1 MSIGKFETSLT
12 EERKPME
19 DMGIEEE
26 ETGTGH
32 WHWYLDARPG
42 SP

>member
-1 MSIGKFETSLT
+1 MSIGKFEANLT

-19 DMGIEEE
+19 DRGIEEE
-26 ETGTGH
+26 ESGSGH
-32 WHWYLDARPG
+32 WRWYLDACLG